1 MEVDMR
7 DWRGVFLCLALAACK
22 KDSSGDDSSGT
33 GADDSAAD
41 DSASNDDSGTA
52 CTLSVVAT
60 SPVKGGGPWLYTD
73 PLRVTFDEP
82 GEAATFEI
90 VDADGNP
97 VAFTSTWDKGSD
109 AVSLDAELTG
119 STTYTLTVTACGVAT
134 TVDFTTSE
142 YGSPLTIDP
151 ATLVGNTYL
160 FDLATAEY
168 SQPPGIGSLV
178 ALYVSAQVLI
188 GITGVDAPT
197 VGLIGGQGVLDNG
210 MFVQDDVP
218 TFEFDADF
226 TASPFFSGSSPL
238 VQIVVDNTYTLYD
251 FAVEGTF
258 APDGTSIGGARVSM
272 QVDTTNLGDAMNL
285 PDADDPMAV
294 CNFIEDLGIPCETCS
309 GTGKDNCIA
318 IVANWDEA
326 MLVPGLTLVQID
338 PPKKK

>member
-1 MEVDMR
+1 MR
-7 DWRGVFLCLALAACK
+7 DWRGVFLCLVLAACK
-22 KDSSGDDSSGT
+22 HDSKGDDSSGT
-33 GADDSAAD
+33 DDSAAD
-41 DSASNDDSGTA
+41 DSGSNDDSGTA
-52 CTLSVVAT
+52 CTLSVVDTA
-60 SPVKGGGPWLYTD
+60 PGKGEDLWLYSD

-82 GEAATFEI
+82 GESATFGI
-90 VDADGNP
+90 VDAAGNP
-97 VAFTSTWDKGSD
+97 IAFTPTWDEGST

-119 STTYTLTVTACGVAT
+119 NTSYTLTVTACGEVT
-134 TVDFTTSE
+134 TIDFTTSE

-151 ATLVGNTYL
+151 AKLVGNTYL

-168 SQPPGIGSLV
+168 SQPPGIGALV

-188 GITGVDAPT
+188 GITGVDAT
-197 VGLIGGQGVLDNG
+197 TIGLIGGQGVIDNG
-210 MFVQDDVP
+210 MYVQDDVP

-226 TASPFFSGSSPL
+226 IEAPFFRGSSPV

-294 CNFIEDLGIPCETCS
+294 CNFIQDLGIPCETCS

-326 MLVPGLTLVQID
+326 PHVPGLTLVQID